1 MKAGEHVQG
10 ASGIIHAWKV
20 GAEGRAEAVAKDCFL
35 DALPSGEGYLWYH
48 FDRNEPATQ
57 ALFDADNGVD
67 RVATRTLLAADSRPR
82 TIVRGEDVL
91 INLRGVNLNP
101 GAEPEDMIPLRFFIQ
116 PGRVVSCNARNL
128 KAIGDMVTKLQT
140 QPVSR
145 TPGGFIASFALA
157 IIDRMQPTIT
167 DLNEQVDDLEDLLD
181 DNSVRGAQDQA
192 RSQVSELRREAI
204 LLRRY
209 LAPQRDALTS
219 LSQQSLPW
227 IDADDQLRLRD
238 AADQATRVAEE
249 LDAVRE
255 RCAIVKDQLTDL
267 RAEQMNNNMMIL
279 SVVAAIFLPLGLLSG
294 MMGINVGGMP
304 WVENDMGFWFVTAI
318 VVIIGII
325 QLIVFRMVKW
335 L

>member
-1 MKAGEHVQG
+1 M
-10 ASGIIHAWKV
+10 SGIIHAWHVDAK
-20 GAEGRAEAVAKDCFL
+20 GRATAISTDTFHDPAPE
-35 DALPSGEGYLWYH
+35 GEGYYWYH
-48 FDRNEPATQ
+48 FSRDDPATR
-57 ALFDADNGVD
+57 ALFDADDGVD
-67 RVATRTLLAADSRPR
+67 VVATRTLLADDSRPR
-82 TIVRGEDVL
+82 TILRGEDVL

-116 PGRVVSCNARNL
+116 AGRVVTCNARPL
-128 KAIGDMVTKLQT
+128 KAVGDMVDRLSS
-140 QPVSR
+140 QPVSD
-145 TPGGFIASFALA
+145 TPGGFTATFALA
-157 IIDRMQPTIT
+157 IIERMGPTIT
-167 DLNEQVDDLEDLLD
+167 DLNEQVDEMEELIESDKSEAHDT
-181 DNSVRGAQDQA
+181 A
-192 RSQVSELRREAI
+192 RSSVAGLRREAI

-255 RCAIVKDQLTDL
+255 RCAIVKDQLTDI
-267 RAEQMNNNMMIL
+267 RAEEMNRNMMIL
-279 SVVAAIFLPLGLLSG
+279 SVVAAIFLPLGLVSG

-318 VVIIGII
+318 VLVIGFIL
-325 QLIVFRMVKW
+325 LIVFRMVKW